1 VKNAS
6 PCYSLTPPCV
16 FSTIL
21 SPLPAF
27 PYPLTH
33 LTQAPE
39 AAAKL
44 QPVCRALNIDKDD
57 FASKRITAAYNRISG
72 ECMEAENS
80 YVAGESDL
88 TRFYS
93 AMPNFMKKALRK
105 LCVCLFVCLSQFSA
119 VVCALWDTSCTY
131 NNQARTYC
139 ALQSTSK

>member
-6 PCYSLTPPCV
+6 LCYSLTPPCV

-33 LTQAPE
+33 HTQAPE

-72 ECMEAENS
+72 ECVEAENS

-93 AMPNFMKKALRK
+93 VMPNFMKKALRK
-105 LCVCLFVCLSQFSA
+105 LCVRLFVCLSLSVFRSCMCVMVYILYVQQSSA
-119 VVCALWDTSCTY
+119 HVLCLTVDF
-131 NNQARTYC
+131 
-139 ALQSTSK
+139 